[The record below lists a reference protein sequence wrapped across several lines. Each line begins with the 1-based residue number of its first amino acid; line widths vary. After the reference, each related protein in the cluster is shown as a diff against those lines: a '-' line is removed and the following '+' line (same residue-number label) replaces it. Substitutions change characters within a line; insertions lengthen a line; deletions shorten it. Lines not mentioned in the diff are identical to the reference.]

1 VHRHNLVLAVQ
12 GFLLRLM
19 VLLPLVGVV
28 VAVAV
33 LQILQEVLA
42 VLVAVVTVE
51 TQILMELLELPIQVA
66 VEVHWALVLKLAQN
80 LLVQVALELLLFVTL
95 APNVELV
102 AL

>member
-1 VHRHNLVLAVQ
+1 
-12 GFLLRLM
+12 
-19 VLLPLVGVV
+19 
-28 VAVAV
+28 
-33 LQILQEVLA
+33 
-42 VLVAVVTVE
+42 
-51 TQILMELLELPIQVA
+51 VA